1 MAGSTIYNS
10 TDGPLLIDRAGRVLG
25 ARERLED
32 VDVDSSPVA
41 GHIKA
46 GRLVVVDT
54 SPADDDSDVADDDSD
69 VADDPQ
75 PEAPE
80 AAPTKPRNRRGTTS
94 TQEG

>member
-54 SPADDDSDVADDDSD
+54 SPADDDSDVAE
-69 VADDPQ
+69 DPHQ

>member
-10 TDGPLLIDRAGRVLG
+10 TDGPLIIDRAGRVLG

-46 GRLVVVDT
+46 GRLIVVDT
-54 SPADDDSDVADDDSD
+54 SPADDD
-69 VADDPQ
+69 
-75 PEAPE
+75 E